1 MLQFLLI
8 IELKTSAVNAKNF
21 EDNSDHHQTEE
32 SSTMTDAAATNF
44 NIECGCL
51 QVG

>member
-32 SSTMTDAAATNF
+32 SSTTDAAATNL
-44 NIECGCL
+44 NIECGSL